1 MEELLKEWMKMSKNA
16 VHPGH
21 GMDYASL
28 VRETCEVL
36 GLNEDDYLPR
46 HIRNKKD
53 DWGLE

>member
-46 HIRNKKD
+46 HIRTKKD